1 MIINLD
7 RKNDFAF
14 NLFFRCTETQKRGNV
29 KKDEKWTIF
38 AHTSEN
44 MYVKKNLLYVYCL
57 NRYVFLYMP
66 LQAFLTKFRQ

>member
-1 MIINLD
+1 MILLLTYFFVAQKP
-7 RKNDFAF
+7 KN
-14 NLFFRCTETQKRGNV
+14 EV
-29 KKDEKWTIF
+29 MSKKTKKWTIF